1 MADIPRRVRVELL
14 HTMTKSDIRVLLTM
28 VITSIVLIVSSVA
41 LFARDKLVLRR
52 AEQVAYG

>member
-1 MADIPRRVRVELL
+1 
-14 HTMTKSDIRVLLTM
+14 M